1 LARNKILAEAR
12 NEPAKMTP
20 LCTRISEVTF
30 LDLLESDDDLDN
42 QHGYFDHQLNQSDQL
57 SFPHVDLPSSRV

>member
-1 LARNKILAEAR
+1 
-12 NEPAKMTP
+12 MTP